1 MNKLFLH
8 GENMKIG
15 ELAKASGIQTVTIR
29 YYEKE
34 GLLNAPSRSGANY
47 RLYDEKDFEQ
57 LRFIKHCRQHGM
69 ALSDIRQLLAYKDN
83 PQAGCE
89 LAQSIVRNHIAN
101 VREQIESL
109 TRLEGQLEQLLDC
122 ARTKPGRGIID
133 SLNKGERCPDCIN
146 SRQKEALAEKNHTA
160 R

>member
-1 MNKLFLH
+1 MKKFFLN

-15 ELAKASGIQTVTIR
+15 ELAKVSGIQTVTIR

-47 RLYDEKDFEQ
+47 RLYSEKDFEQ

-69 ALSDIRQLLAYKDN
+69 ALSEIRQLIAYKDN

-109 TRLEGQLEQLLDC
+109 VRLEGQLEQLLDC
-122 ARTKPGRGIID
+122 AREKPGRGIID
-133 SLNKGERCPDCIN
+133 SLNNGDRCPDCAY
-146 SRQKEALAEKNHTA
+146 SRQMEIRDGKK
-160 R
+160 

>member
-1 MNKLFLH
+1 
-8 GENMKIG
+8 MKIG
-15 ELAKASGIQTVTIR
+15 ELARKSGIQTVTIR

-34 GLLNAPSRSGANY
+34 GLLDAPSRSSANY
-47 RLYDEKDFEQ
+47 RVYSEKDFEQ

-101 VREQIESL
+101 VHEQIESL
-109 TRLEGQLEQLLDC
+109 VRLELQLEQLLDC
-122 ARTKPGRGIID
+122 ARTQPGRGIID
-133 SLNKGERCPDCIN
+133 SLNKGNSCPDWACH
-146 SRQKEALAEKNHTA
+146 RQQEVQGGK
-160 R
+160 